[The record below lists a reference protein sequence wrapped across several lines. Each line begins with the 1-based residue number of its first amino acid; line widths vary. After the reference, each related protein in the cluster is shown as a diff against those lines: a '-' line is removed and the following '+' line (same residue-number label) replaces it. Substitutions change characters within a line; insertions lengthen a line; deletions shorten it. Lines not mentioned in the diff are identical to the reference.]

1 VSVSKNSHLLIYKSR
16 RASFIVEKDA
26 KRYTDKVLATQR
38 RRHKKLLPVFKNK
51 TTYLKN

>member
-1 VSVSKNSHLLIYKSR
+1 VNNDKKIIS
-16 RASFIVEKDA
+16 AFFIAD